1 MTARR
6 QENKGH
12 RPRIAVLV
20 TAILGIAMSVV
31 AMSAF
36 SGGAGA
42 ATNERVVV
50 DRYTGLAISGYDPV
64 AYFTDGKPVLGQPGV
79 EVSREG
85 VVWRFCN
92 DNNRTFFL
100 AHPEVYAPQFGGYD
114 PVDAAR
120 GVIIAGRF
128 NVWLISGSRLYLF
141 SREENRDA
149 FAGDPSR
156 FAAEAAA
163 NWPHLKATLSD
174 Y

>member
-50 DRYTGLAISGYDPV
+50 DRYTGLAIS
-64 AYFTDGKPVLGQPGV
+64 
-79 EVSREG
+79 
-85 VVWRFCN
+85 
-92 DNNRTFFL
+92 
-100 AHPEVYAPQFGGYD
+100 GYD